1 MSFITVMLNS
11 SIKNGLLLES
21 LLIQSAMLIN
31 QRKKMIPKG
40 HLRKFSLYSITV

>member
-31 QRKKMIPKG
+31 QRKKNDSQRTFEKI
-40 HLRKFSLYSITV
+40 